1 MSSASGNNVTSGNSN
16 TPLPTTTSFE
26 FKPYGSV
33 TNPFVFGKAQN
44 NTATEFFNKRRQV
57 SEETNTSVTHRLV
70 KPTSDSS
77 LKKASGAVENIL
89 DASHAVAEIGEKFPV
104 IGQIFAIFNQ
114 VYKMAKQTKI
124 NKENCKKA
132 ANRCQVYESLVL
144 ECANAYTNN
153 GVDVLDRAQKKGLRG
168 LLGSVEDLRDLLEK
182 YLKLGKYSR
191 MVKYFL
197 HSTSFKEEYEEIDRE
212 IEQHLAI
219 VSVHL
224 SKEAIEQN
232 NKLLERSKT
241 IMIVDEK
248 LNDFLSN
255 QESMN
260 TKIGKMEASQDLT
273 QTNIRIVKDE
283 SKRTNKKLDSLK
295 HDHDEAMGILKG
307 RSMQEKARD
316 RIKAAIME
324 NDIDP
329 TFIDILH
336 EDLIGT
342 GSFGNVYRAKIGGEI
357 VAAKVIVLTGIS
369 IAAQQNLFK
378 SFQKEFAL
386 MCSANTCQRVIH
398 VYGAVTKDP
407 GKLTL
412 VMEYAANGSLRKYLD
427 NVEGSSGIVK
437 EMACNIIFDIAYGM
451 YELYNKGVHHRDL
464 KSANVLLDHNMIAK
478 VSDFGLSK
486 ADALMTSISS
496 KKTVVGTIA
505 WQSPEE
511 LDDSD
516 ELNDEKC
523 DVYSFAITVWEILT
537 CKIPWYGLRHSQV
550 AIKVLTKGKRPEYD
564 KLSLS
569 KRYGDACIELMES
582 CWKHDCDERP
592 SFSKIVEKIK
602 LFQRDGNKIF
612 VSSKINDSVNI
623 KLMEA
628 IFEEYE
634 IKLMMLEEKLRKSF
648 LEKEEVQRRKSL
660 NRYKLNQKY
669 RYQYPYATPFIVACE
684 KGNADDVQAFV
695 ENHDD
700 SLYIGE
706 TVNQIG
712 SRSVQQKPSNTISVP
727 FCGGIGDPHNGMVHQ
742 RLGLGFPSHPKETIF
757 DVCYRPCSNRD
768 VDPQGK
774 RIQQQTFWFSHNN
787 KLLAK
792 IPLNVP
798 IRLTGLMA
806 AIIFG
811 QVTVVDYLLRQPS
824 IDLSV
829 GNTAKMKNGHNVII
843 HSVMF
848 LTEKTDINIL
858 SMLLNHPKCSVNI
871 VNSSI
876 PVQKGTTSGRKKG
889 EYTALDCAYDQCVHN
904 IPNNLHQSVI
914 NLLRKAGAKRY
925 HEMNYGMNFGILQRH
940 EQIVLN

>member
-1 MSSASGNNVTSGNSN
+1 M
-16 TPLPTTTSFE
+16 
-26 FKPYGSV
+26 
-33 TNPFVFGKAQN
+33 
-44 NTATEFFNKRRQV
+44 
-57 SEETNTSVTHRLV
+57 
-70 KPTSDSS
+70 
-77 LKKASGAVENIL
+77 
-89 DASHAVAEIGEKFPV
+89 
-104 IGQIFAIFNQ
+104 
-114 VYKMAKQTKI
+114 
-124 NKENCKKA
+124 
-132 ANRCQVYESLVL
+132 
-144 ECANAYTNN
+144 
-153 GVDVLDRAQKKGLRG
+153 
-168 LLGSVEDLRDLLEK
+168 
-182 YLKLGKYSR
+182 
-191 MVKYFL
+191 KYFL

-219 VSVHL
+219 VSIHL

-241 IMIVDEK
+241 IMSVDEK
-248 LNDFLSN
+248 LNNFLLN
-255 QESMN
+255 QKSMN

-283 SKRTNKKLDSLK
+283 SKRTNKKLDVLK
-295 HDHDEAMGILKG
+295 QHHDEAMGILKR

-316 RIKAAIME
+316 RIKAAITE

-329 TFIDILH
+329 TFIDILQ
-336 EDLIGT
+336 EELIGT
-342 GSFGNVYRAKIGGEI
+342 GSFGNVYKAKIGGEI
-357 VAAKVIVLTGIS
+357 VAAKVIELTGIP
-369 IAAQQNLFK
+369 IAAQQSLYK

-386 MCSANTCQRVIH
+386 MFSANTCQRVIH

-427 NVEGSSGIVK
+427 NVEGSSGIDK

-451 YELYNKGVHHRDL
+451 HELYNKGVHHRDL

-486 ADALMTSISS
+486 ADALMTSVSS
-496 KKTVVGTIA
+496 KKTVAGTIA

-511 LDDSD
+511 IDDSD

-569 KRYGDACIELMES
+569 KRYSDACIELMES

-592 SFSKIVEKIK
+592 SFSTIVEKIK
-602 LFQRDGNKIF
+602 SFQRDGNKIF
-612 VSSKINDSVNI
+612 VSKINDSVNI
-623 KLMEA
+623 KLIEA
-628 IFEEYE
+628 IFEDYE
-634 IKLMMLEEKLRKSF
+634 IKLMLLEEKLRKSF
-648 LEKEEVQRRKSL
+648 VEKEELQRRKSL
-660 NRYKLNQKY
+660 KRYKLNQKY
-669 RYQYPYATPFIVACE
+669 KYQYPYATPFIVACE
-684 KGNADDVQAFV
+684 KGNIDDVEAFV

-712 SRSVQQKPSNTISVP
+712 SRSIQQTPSGSINVP
-727 FCGGIGDPHNGMVHQ
+727 FAGGIKGYQ
-742 RLGLGFPSHPKETIF
+742 RIGLRCYPNKFSW
-757 DVCYRPCSNRD
+757 DVCYRPLSNRD
-768 VDPQGK
+768 VNPQGN
-774 RIQQQTFWFSHNN
+774 RIHKKTFWFSDG
-787 KLLAK
+787 KK
-792 IPLNVP
+792 CRYDVPLNVP

-811 QVTVVDYLLRQPS
+811 QVTVVDYLLSQPS

-829 GNTAKMKNGHNVII
+829 GNTAIMKNGHNVII
-843 HSVMF
+843 HAVMF
-848 LTEKTDINIL
+848 LTEKTDIKIL
-858 SMLLNHPKCSVNI
+858 SLLLNHQNCSVDI
-871 VNSSI
+871 INSAI
-876 PVQKGTTSGRKKG
+876 PVQKEKGSIHKKG

-940 EQIVLN
+940 EQIVL